1 MDSLFGPILIMFL
14 ILLGIL
20 VIVGGMGAALFGYFY
35 WQKWKDREQRALD
48 FVLLQVAVPKD
59 NEVKIDAMEQMISS
73 FHALKSAGGFFSSQV
88 AEHISLELVAKAGD
102 IRFYIAAPRKLQD
115 LIEKQIHGAYPGAD
129 VRVVDEYNIF
139 FEEGSVAWA
148 QLGLSDQ
155 SFKPIKTFKELP
167 TDPLNSI
174 TSALAKMK
182 EGEGA
187 AIQIILAPADGGWR
201 KTGSSFVSSTKK
213 DEADPE
219 KAKYKVDARTLE
231 AIESKISKQGFEV
244 TIRIVVAAEDESTAE
259 MHLNN
264 IKSTF
269 EQFNSDQNG
278 FRTEKVW
285 IPHTFMSDFI
295 YRYPR
300 VIHLLTPKS
309 ILTTDELATI
319 YHFPNK
325 TVETPNI
332 YWLRAKRAPAPAKI
346 PTSGLYL
353 GKSIYRGQERPVYM
367 GHKDRQRHMYL
378 VGKTGTGKSEYLRE
392 LILQDIEAGEGVCL
406 IDPHDLAEDILN
418 FIPPHRAEDVI
429 YFDPG
434 DTERPMGLNI
444 MAAETEQQR
453 HFITGAIINLMY
465 KLYDPH
471 KTGIIGPRFEHAI
484 RNAML
489 TVMEAVPGGTFIE
502 LVRLQTDPKYVQELL
517 PRVKDPVVRRY
528 WTDQIAQ
535 TADFHKSE
543 ILDYIVSKFG
553 RFITN
558 KTMRNVIGQS
568 KSSFDFRRVMDE
580 RKILIVRLNK
590 GALGEENANFLGL
603 ILVPQILMAAMS
615 RTDVPENQ
623 RPDFYLYVDEFQ
635 NFATPDFATILSEAR
650 KYHLSLIMANQ
661 FTSQIDDEIKSAIF
675 GNVGTMM
682 CYRVGV
688 SDAQFLESE
697 FAPIFNQQDLQNIDK
712 YNLFVKTIVDNEP
725 VPPFTM
731 DITKNMDE
739 VNARRNKRVGEMI
752 WELSRLKYG
761 KDLAEVEKEISSRS
775 GL

>member
-1 MDSLFGPILIMFL
+1 MQLLLFFV
-14 ILLGIL
+14 L
-20 VIVGGMGAALFGYFY
+20 VFGGAGVFIGLIVGGFFGYLY
-35 WQKWKDREQRALD
+35 WQRWKDREIRALD
-48 FVLLQVAVPKD
+48 FVLLQIAVPKD
-59 NEVKIDAMEQMISS
+59 NEVKIDAMEQMVGS
-73 FHALKSAGGFFSSQV
+73 FASLGKAGGMFSTKV
-88 AEHISLELVAKAGD
+88 AEHISLEIVAKKGD
-102 IRFYIAAPRKLQD
+102 IRFYIATPRKLQD
-115 LIEKQIHGAYPGAD
+115 LVEKQIHGVFAGAD
-129 VRVVDEYNIF
+129 IRIVDEYNIF
-139 FEEGSVAWA
+139 FEEGEVAWA
-148 QLGLSDQ
+148 QMGLSYE
-155 SFKPIKTFKELP
+155 SFKPIKTFKDLP
-167 TDPLNSI
+167 TDPLNAL
-174 TSALAKMK
+174 TSALAKMN

-187 AIQIILAPADGGWR
+187 AIQMILSPASNDWR
-201 KTGSSFVSSTKK
+201 KSGRGFITSTKK
-213 DEADPE
+213 SEADPE
-219 KAKYKVDARTLE
+219 KATYKTDAKTLE
-231 AIESKISKQGFEV
+231 AIENKITKPGFEV
-244 TIRIVVAAEDESTAE
+244 TIRIVVTAADSDTAE
-259 MHLNN
+259 SHLSN

-269 EQFNSDQNG
+269 EQYTSDQNS
-278 FRTEKVW
+278 FTTQKVW
-285 IPHTFMSDFI
+285 IPHTFMTDFI

-300 VIHLLTPKS
+300 IIHWFTSKS
-309 ILTTDELATI
+309 ILNTEEVATI

-332 YWLRAKRAPAPAKI
+332 YWLRAKRAPAPAMI

-353 GKSIYRGQERPVYM
+353 GKSVYRGQERPVYM
-367 GHKDRQRHMYL
+367 SKKDRQRHMYI
-378 VGKTGTGKSEYLRE
+378 VGKTGVGKSEYLRE

-406 IDPHDLAEDILN
+406 IDPHDLAEDLLN

-434 DTERPMGLNI
+434 DSERPMGMN
-444 MAAETEQQR
+444 MMEAKNEEQR

-489 TVMEAVPGGTFIE
+489 TIMEAVPGGGFIE

-517 PRVKDPVVRRY
+517 PKVTDAVVRRY

-558 KTMRNVIGQS
+558 KLMRNVIGQT
-568 KSSFDFRRVMDE
+568 KSSFNFREVMDQ

-603 ILVPQILMAAMS
+603 LLVPRILMAAMS
-615 RTDVPENQ
+615 RTDVPEDQ
-623 RPDFYLYVDEFQ
+623 RADFYLYVDEFQ

-650 KYHLSLIMANQ
+650 KYHLNLIMANQ
-661 FTSQIDDEIKSAIF
+661 FTSQIDDEIKGAIF

-688 SDAQFLESE
+688 ADAQFLESE
-697 FAPIFNQQDLQNIDK
+697 FAPTFNQNDLMNIDK
-712 YNLFVKTIVDNEP
+712 FNLFVKTIVNNEP

-731 DITKNMDE
+731 DVTKDMDE
-739 VNARRNKRVGEMI
+739 VNARRNTRVGEMI
-752 WELSRLKYG
+752 KELSRLKYG
-761 KDLAEVEKEISSRS
+761 RDVVEVDKEISARS